1 MWLLFALIS
10 GALYTTQGLITR
22 HILRGNKDSW
32 AFSFYFSAIGAI
44 VSLPFMLYKMKVA
57 TTVESW
63 GLMVLAGLLIVA
75 QNLLAFKSTNTLEP
89 SVQGSITKFRLVWV
103 FIFSLLFLHEGF
115 SWLTLIG
122 TLLTVSAGI
131 IIMKKFRK
139 PGSLSGVSWA
149 FLATIVYGIIIILYK
164 YLFSSFN
171 TGSLTFFIF
180 LIPAILNVC
189 IMPKS
194 LDRISNM
201 WKEHKV
207 NVFWA
212 CLFGGFANLAMNQA
226 LAIGNATKA
235 LVIIEAFL
243 ITTLIGEHVFLK
255 ERSNLW
261 TKIIAVALA
270 TTGAILI
277 RLS

>member
-122 TLLTVSAGI
+122 ALLTVSAGI

-139 PGSLSGVSWA
+139 PESLSGVSCA
-149 FLATIVYGIIIILYK
+149 FLATIVYGIIIILY
-164 YLFSSFN
+164 SS
-171 TGSLTFFIF
+171 SY
-180 LIPAILNVC
+180 
-189 IMPKS
+189 
-194 LDRISNM
+194 
-201 WKEHKV
+201 
-207 NVFWA
+207 
-212 CLFGGFANLAMNQA
+212 
-226 LAIGNATKA
+226 
-235 LVIIEAFL
+235 
-243 ITTLIGEHVFLK
+243 
-255 ERSNLW
+255 
-261 TKIIAVALA
+261 
-270 TTGAILI
+270 
-277 RLS
+277 